1 MVQLQKFSELLQS
14 TSLDD
19 AMAEVENAVWQNPSA
34 LNHRMALFQ
43 ILIMNGAWERAF
55 IIQLIFYS
63 YGQHTFSIR
72 CLINSRCC

>member
-43 ILIMNGAWERAF
+43 ILIMNGAWERALK
-55 IIQLIFYS
+55 QLY
-63 YGQHTFSIR
+63 R
-72 CLINSRCC
+72 